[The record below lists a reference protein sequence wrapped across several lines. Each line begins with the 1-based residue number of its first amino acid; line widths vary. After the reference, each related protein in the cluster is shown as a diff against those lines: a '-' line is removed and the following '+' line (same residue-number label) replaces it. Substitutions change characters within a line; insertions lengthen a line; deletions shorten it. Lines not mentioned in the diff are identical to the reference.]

1 MPRLEVLKRVLP
13 YYRPYRLQLATGLTL
28 IVVSSA
34 LVSVVPRL
42 LQIALDR
49 IGAGAPLRSIWG
61 IAGAMIA
68 VTIIAGAMRFGMRM
82 SMNSVSRW
90 MEYDLRN
97 DLFTR
102 LETLDQ
108 GWFAHVRTGDIMARL
123 TNDLS
128 AVRMAIGPAIMYL
141 ASTIFGGLFA
151 LYFMLRIDARLT
163 GIALLPMVCMPAVAI
178 YLGRRIHDRFDAV
191 QENFSRLTTLA
202 QENLAGV
209 RIVRAFRQEEAE
221 IERFRRLN
229 DEYLERNM
237 SLARLYGI
245 MQPSFGIFAGG
256 GMVAVLGI
264 GGMLALRGTISIGS
278 FVAFGMYL
286 GMLTWPMIAL
296 GWVTNLFQR
305 GAASM
310 ARLLDIL
317 DARPTIVSPAHAK
330 TLPPARAGRSIEF
343 RNVGFSYDDGEDK
356 RWVLRDVSFVAPA
369 GSTIGVVGATGS
381 GKSALMDLIPRLRDP
396 QEGEILIDGIPV
408 RDIDVAA
415 LRAETGYVPQESFL
429 FSDTIRS
436 NLEYGTASE
445 SDARWAADVAQL
457 SDTIAGFPGGFDTM
471 LGERGINLSG
481 GQKQRVALARALAR
495 RPSIVLLD
503 DALSAVDTH
512 TEAEI
517 LRALRETLEGRTA
530 LIASHRVSAI
540 RDATWIIVLEE
551 GRIVEQG
558 RHDDLFAAQGRYWS
572 LLNRQQLEAS
582 IEEPA
587 LRSGNDEGEAELAP
601 TGPADRLG

>member
-1 MPRLEVLKRVLP
+1 MPKLEVVRRVLP
-13 YYRPYRLQLATGLTL
+13 YYRPYRFQLVAGLIL
-28 IVVSSA
+28 VIVSSA

-49 IGAGAPLRSIWG
+49 IRVGAPVKSIWTL
-61 IAGAMIA
+61 AAAMIG
-68 VTIIAGAMRFGMRM
+68 VTIVAGVLRFGMR
-82 SMNSVSRW
+82 NYLNGVSRYV
-90 MEYDLRN
+90 EYDLRN
-97 DLFTR
+97 DLFRR
-102 LETLDQ
+102 LEGLDQ
-108 GWFAHVRTGDIMARL
+108 AYFGRVRTGDIMARL

-128 AVRMAIGPAIMYL
+128 AVRMAVGPAIMYL

-151 LYFMLRIDARLT
+151 LYFMLQIDRRLT
-163 GIALLPMVCMPAVAI
+163 AIALLPMICMPVVAVV
-178 YLGRRIHDRFDAV
+178 LGRRIHDRFDAV

-221 IERFRRLN
+221 IDRFRALS
-229 DEYLERNM
+229 DEYLDRNM
-237 SLARLYGI
+237 ALTRLYGI
-245 MQPSFGIFAGG
+245 MQPSFGLFAGA

-264 GGMLALRGTISIGS
+264 GGVLAMRGAISVGA
-278 FVAFGMYL
+278 FVAFGLYL

-310 ARLLDIL
+310 ARLLEIL
-317 DARPTIVSPAHAK
+317 DAKPTLAEPAQPRA
-330 TLPPARAGRSIEF
+330 LPPASAGRSIEF
-343 RNVGFSYDDGEDK
+343 RNVSFSYDAATSDAETL
-356 RWVLRDVSFVAPA
+356 WALRNISFTAPA

-396 QEGEILIDGIPV
+396 QEGEILLDGVPITELPLA
-408 RDIDVAA
+408 D
-415 LRAETGYVPQESFL
+415 LRQEIGYVPQESFL

-436 NLEYGTASE
+436 NLEYGTTNSAN
-445 SDARWAADVAQL
+445 AQWAAEVAQL
-457 SDTIAGFPGGFDTM
+457 TATIAGFPGGFDTM

-495 RPSIVLLD
+495 RPCVVLLD

-540 RDATWIIVLEE
+540 REATWIIVLHE

-558 RHDDLFAAQGRYWS
+558 RHEDLFAAGGRYWS

-582 IEEPA
+582 IEADP
-587 LRSGNDEGEAELAP
+587 ELAP
-601 TGPADRLG
+601 TGPPDKLP

>member
-1 MPRLEVLKRVLP
+1 
-13 YYRPYRLQLATGLTL
+13 
-28 IVVSSA
+28 
-34 LVSVVPRL
+34 
-42 LQIALDR
+42 
-49 IGAGAPLRSIWG
+49 
-61 IAGAMIA
+61 MIA
-68 VTIIAGAMRFGMRM
+68 VTIVAGSMRFGMRM
-82 SMNSVSRW
+82 LMNSVSRW

-108 GWFAHVRTGDIMARL
+108 AWFAHTRTGDIMARL

-141 ASTIFGGLFA
+141 ASTIFGGVFA
-151 LYFMLRIDARLT
+151 LYFMLRIDVRLT
-163 GIALLPMVCMPAVAI
+163 GIALVPMICMPAVAI
-178 YLGRRIHDRFDAV
+178 FLGRRIHDRFDDV

-209 RIVRAFRQEEAE
+209 RVVRAFRQEDAE
-221 IERFRRLN
+221 IARFGRLN

-237 SLARLYGI
+237 SLTRLYGI

-317 DARPTIVSPAHAK
+317 DAKPTIISPTHPK
-330 TLPPARAGRSIEF
+330 TLPPAPAGRSIEF
-343 RNVGFSYDDGEDK
+343 RNVGFSYGDGEDT
-356 RWVLRDVSFVAPA
+356 RWVLRNVSFSAPA

-381 GKSALMDLIPRLRDP
+381 GKSALMDLVPRLRDP
-396 QEGEILIDGIPV
+396 QEGEILVDGIPI
-408 RDIDVAA
+408 RDLDLAA
-415 LRAETGYVPQESFL
+415 LRAEIGYVPQESFL

-436 NLEYGTASE
+436 NLEYGTASASNAE
-445 SDARWAADVAQL
+445 WAADVAQL
-457 SDTIAGFPGGFDTM
+457 TETIGGFPGGFDTM

-495 RPSIVLLD
+495 KPGIVLLD

-517 LRALRETLEGRTA
+517 LRALRETLAGRTA

-540 RDATWIIVLEE
+540 RDATWIIVLDE

-558 RHDDLFAAQGRYWS
+558 RHDELFAAGGRYWS
-572 LLNRQQLEAS
+572 LLNRQQLEAA
-582 IEEPA
+582 IEEDGIPEA
-587 LRSGNDEGEAELAP
+587 DPSLHSG
-601 TGPADRLG
+601 

>member
-1 MPRLEVLKRVLP
+1 MPRLEVLRRVLP
-13 YYRPYRLQLATGLTL
+13 YYRPYRLQLVAGLVL

-42 LQIALDR
+42 LQMALDR
-49 IGAGAPLRSIWG
+49 IGAGAPVRSIWG
-61 IAGAMIA
+61 IAAAMIG
-68 VTIIAGAMRFGMRM
+68 VTIVAGAMRFGMRKY
-82 SMNSVSRW
+82 MNSVSRW

-97 DLFTR
+97 DLFTT
-102 LETLDQ
+102 LETLDPA
-108 GWFAHVRTGDIMARL
+108 WFAHIRTGDIMARL

-128 AVRMAIGPAIMYL
+128 AVRMALGPAIMYL

-163 GIALLPMVCMPAVAI
+163 GIALLPMICMPAVAI

-209 RIVRAFRQEEAE
+209 RVVRAFRQEEAE
-221 IERFRRLN
+221 IERFRALN

-237 SLARLYGI
+237 ALTRLYGI

-264 GGMLALRGTISIGS
+264 GGVLALRGTISIGS

-317 DARPTIVSPAHAK
+317 DARPTVVSPAQPK
-330 TLPPARAGRSIEF
+330 TLPPARAGRSIQF
-343 RNVGFSYDDGEDK
+343 RNVSFSYESGPGDAV
-356 RWVLRDVSFVAPA
+356 RWVLRNVSFNAPA

-396 QEGEILIDGIPV
+396 QEGEILIDGIPI
-408 RDIDVAA
+408 RDLDIAA
-415 LRAETGYVPQESFL
+415 LRAEIGYVPQESFL

-436 NLEYGTASE
+436 NLEYGTTSE
-445 SDARWAADVAQL
+445 SDAQWAAEVAQL
-457 SDTIAGFPGGFDTM
+457 TETIAGFPGGFDTM

-481 GQKQRVALARALAR
+481 GQKQRAALARALAR
-495 RPSIVLLD
+495 RPCIVLLD

-540 RDATWIIVLEE
+540 RDATWIIVLDE

-558 RHDDLFAAQGRYWS
+558 RHDELFAAGGRYWS

-582 IEEPA
+582 IETE
-587 LRSGNDEGEAELAP
+587 SELAP
-601 TGPADRLG
+601 AGPPDKLT

>member
-1 MPRLEVLKRVLP
+1 MPRLEVLRRVLP
-13 YYRPYRLQLATGLTL
+13 YYRPYRLQLAGGLTL
-28 IVVSSA
+28 VVLSSA

-49 IGAGAPLRSIWG
+49 IRSGAPTGNIWT
-61 IAGAMIA
+61 IAAAMIA
-68 VTIIAGAMRFGMRM
+68 VTIVAGSMRFGMRM
-82 SMNSVSRW
+82 SLNSISRR

-97 DLFTR
+97 DLFR
-102 LETLDQ
+102 KLETLDQ
-108 GWFAHVRTGDIMARL
+108 GYFGRVRTGDLMARL
-123 TNDLS
+123 TNDLG
-128 AVRMAIGPAIMYL
+128 AVRMAIGPAVMYL
-141 ASTIFGGLFA
+141 ASTIFGGIFA

-163 GIALLPMVCMPAVAI
+163 AIALLPMICMPAVAI
-178 YLGRRIHDRFDAV
+178 VLGRRIHDRFDAV

-209 RIVRAFRQEEAE
+209 RIVRAFRQEDAE
-221 IERFRRLN
+221 IDRFRVLN
-229 DEYLERNM
+229 EEYVERNM
-237 SLARLYGI
+237 ALTRLYGI

-264 GGMLALRGTISIGS
+264 GGALTLRGTISVGS

-310 ARLLDIL
+310 ARLAEIL
-317 DARPTIVSPAHAK
+317 DARPSMAEPPTPRP
-330 TLPPARAGRSIEF
+330 LPPARAGRSIEF
-343 RNVGFSYDDGEDK
+343 RNVGFHYGASSGEP
-356 RWVLRDVSFVAPA
+356 RWVLRDISFVAPA
-369 GSTIGVVGATGS
+369 GSTIGIVGATGS
-381 GKSALMDLIPRLRDP
+381 GKSALMDLVPRLFDP

-408 RDIDVAA
+408 REIAPEA
-415 LRAETGYVPQESFL
+415 LRAEIGYVPQESFL
-429 FSDTIRS
+429 FSDTIRT
-436 NLEYGTASE
+436 NLEYGTASSE
-445 SDARWAADVAQL
+445 NAVWAADVAQL
-457 SDTIAGFPGGFDTM
+457 SDTIAGFPGGIETM

-540 RDATWIIVLEE
+540 RDATWIIVLDE

-558 RHDDLFAAQGRYWS
+558 RHEELFAAGGRYWS

-582 IEEPA
+582 VE
-587 LRSGNDEGEAELAP
+587 SGGELAEA
-601 TGPADRLG
+601 GHSDRFP

>member
-13 YYRPYRLQLATGLTL
+13 YYRPYRLQLAVGLVL
-28 IVVSSA
+28 IVLSSA

-42 LQIALDR
+42 LQMALDR
-49 IGAGAPLRSIWG
+49 INAGAPLRSIWG

-68 VTIIAGAMRFGMRM
+68 VTIIAGAMRFGMRKY
-82 SMNSVSRW
+82 MNSVSRW

-108 GWFAHVRTGDIMARL
+108 GWFAQTRTGDIMARL

-128 AVRMAIGPAIMYL
+128 AVRMALGPAIMYL

-151 LYFMLRIDARLT
+151 LYFMIRIDARLT
-163 GIALLPMVCMPAVAI
+163 GIALLPMICMPAVAI

-191 QENFSRLTTLA
+191 QENFSRLTNLA

-221 IERFRRLN
+221 IARFGRMN

-237 SLARLYGI
+237 ALTRLYGI

-317 DARPTIVSPAHAK
+317 DARPTIVSPVSPK
-330 TLPPARAGRSIEF
+330 PLPPARAGRSIEF
-343 RNVGFSYDDGEDK
+343 RSVGFSYDSADER
-356 RWVLRDVSFVAPA
+356 RWVLRDVSFIAPA

-381 GKSALMDLIPRLRDP
+381 GKSALMDLVARLRDP
-396 QEGEILIDGIPV
+396 QEGEILIDDVPI
-408 RDIDVAA
+408 RDINLGA
-415 LRAETGYVPQESFL
+415 LRDEIGYVPQESFL

-436 NLEYGTASE
+436 NLEYGTSSE
-445 SDARWAADVAQL
+445 SDARWASDVAQL
-457 SDTIAGFPGGFDTM
+457 SETIGGFPGGAETM

-495 RPSIVLLD
+495 RPCIVLLD

-517 LRALRETLEGRTA
+517 LRALRETLGGRTA

-540 RDATWIIVLEE
+540 RDATWIIVLDE

-558 RHDDLFAAQGRYWS
+558 RHEELFAARGRYWS

-582 IEEPA
+582 IETE
-587 LRSGNDEGEAELAP
+587 SELAP
-601 TGPADRLG
+601 AGPADRLG

>member
-1 MPRLEVLKRVLP
+1 MRKAEILRRVIP
-13 YYRPYRLQLATGLTL
+13 YYRPYRFQLGLGL
-28 IVVSSA
+28 VLVVVSSA
-34 LVSVVPRL
+34 LVSIVPRL

-49 IGAGAPLRSIWG
+49 IGRGEPIRSVYTV
-61 IAGAMIA
+61 AGAMIA
-68 VTIIAGAMRFGMRM
+68 VTIVAGSMRFGMRM
-82 SMNSVSRW
+82 TLNSVSRW
-90 MEYDLRN
+90 MEFDLRN
-97 DLFTR
+97 DLFR
-102 LETLDQ
+102 KLETLDQ
-108 GWFAHVRTGDIMARL
+108 GYFGRTRTGDLMARL
-123 TNDLS
+123 TNDLG
-128 AVRMAIGPAIMYL
+128 AVRMAIGPAVMYL

-151 LYFMLRIDARLT
+151 LYFMLRIDVRLT
-163 GIALLPMVCMPAVAI
+163 LIALLPMICMPIVAVV
-178 YLGRRIHDRFDAV
+178 LGRRIHDRFDAV

-209 RIVRAFRQEEAE
+209 RIVRAFRQEDAE
-221 IERFRRLN
+221 VERFRVMN

-237 SLARLYGI
+237 SLTRLYGI

-310 ARLLDIL
+310 ARLLEIL
-317 DARPTIVSPAHAK
+317 DAKASIVTAASPK
-330 TLPPARAGRSIEF
+330 GLPPARAGRTIEF
-343 RNVGFSYDDGEDK
+343 RNVGFYHTIEGDQP
-356 RWVLRDVSFVAPA
+356 RWVLRNISFTAPA
-369 GSTIGVVGATGS
+369 GSTIGIVGATGS
-381 GKSALMDLIPRLRDP
+381 GKSALMDLVPRLHDP
-396 QEGEILIDGIPV
+396 QEGEILLDGIPIREV
-408 RDIDVAA
+408 GLAE
-415 LRAETGYVPQESFL
+415 LRAEIGYVPQESFL

-436 NLEYGTASE
+436 NLEYGTEDVEHA
-445 SDARWAADVAQL
+445 AWAAGVAQL
-457 SDTIAGFPGGFDTM
+457 NETIAAFPGGFDTM

-495 RPSIVLLD
+495 RPCVVLLD

-540 RDATWIIVLEE
+540 RDATWIIVLDE

-558 RHDDLFAAQGRYWS
+558 RHDDLFAAGGRYWS

-582 IEEPA
+582 VE
-587 LRSGNDEGEAELAP
+587 SGEI
-601 TGPADRLG
+601 TV

>member
-1 MPRLEVLKRVLP
+1 MPKLEVLRRVLP
-13 YYRPYRLQLATGLTL
+13 YYRPYRLQLLSGLGL

-42 LQIALDR
+42 LQMALDR
-49 IGAGAPLRSIWG
+49 IGAEAPLRSIWG

-68 VTIIAGAMRFGMRM
+68 VTIVAGAMRFGMRM
-82 SMNSVSRW
+82 YMNSVSRW

-97 DLFTR
+97 DLFTK
-102 LETLDQ
+102 LETLDPA
-108 GWFAHVRTGDIMARL
+108 WFAHIRTGDIMARL

-141 ASTIFGGLFA
+141 ANTIFGAVFA
-151 LYFMLRIDARLT
+151 LYFMLRIDLRLT
-163 GIALLPMVCMPAVAI
+163 AIALLPMICLPAVTI
-178 YLGRRIHDRFDAV
+178 FLGRRIHDRFDAV

-209 RIVRAFRQEEAE
+209 RIVRAFRQENAE
-221 IERFRRLN
+221 IERFRALN
-229 DEYLERNM
+229 DEYLDRNM
-237 SLARLYGI
+237 RLVRLYGV

-256 GMVAVLGI
+256 GMIAVLGI

-317 DARPTIVSPAHAK
+317 DAKPSIVSPAHPK

-343 RNVGFSYDDGEDK
+343 RNVGFSYESGPDDAR
-356 RWVLRDVSFVAPA
+356 RWVLRNVSFVAPA

-396 QEGEILIDGIPV
+396 QEGEIHIDGIPI
-408 RDIDVAA
+408 RDLEVPA
-415 LRAETGYVPQESFL
+415 LRAEIGYVPQESFL
-429 FSDTIRS
+429 FSDTIHS
-436 NLEYGTASE
+436 NLAYGTAIDP
-445 SDARWAADVAQL
+445 DARWAADVAQL
-457 SDTIAGFPGGFDTM
+457 TDTIADFPGGFDTM

-495 RPSIVLLD
+495 RPGIVLLD

-540 RDATWIIVLEE
+540 RDATWIIVLDE

-558 RHDDLFAAQGRYWS
+558 RHDELFAAGGRYWS

-587 LRSGNDEGEAELAP
+587 LPGDEEGELAP
-601 TGPADRLG
+601 SGPAGRLA